1 MRNFLIVKEEPQKA
15 DVIIVLGGSLD
26 RVPYAAKLYK
36 LSFAPK
42 VLLSG
47 SGRYMMR
54 QALSQGIPE
63 SSILLENRSL
73 STFENAKYS
82 LKIMQDQGYKSAII
96 VTSPYHTRR
105 VSIIFA
111 QFFKEIHLTIC
122 PVPYDPAI
130 THGWLENFYSIQFF
144 ISEYEKLVWHY
155 LFEWH

>member
-1 MRNFLIVKEEPQKA
+1 MRNYLIVKEEPQKA

-105 VSIIFA
+105 ASIIFA
-111 QFFKEIHLTIC
+111 QFFKEI
-122 PVPYDPAI
+122 
-130 THGWLENFYSIQFF
+130 Q
-144 ISEYEKLVWHY
+144 
-155 LFEWH
+155 

>member
-1 MRNFLIVKEEPQKA
+1 MNIFKYNQTFSESHEH
-15 DVIIVLGGSLD
+15 SL
-26 RVPYAAKLYK
+26 
-36 LSFAPK
+36 K

-63 SSILLENRSL
+63 SSILLEDRSL

-82 LKIMQDQGYKSAII
+82 LKIMQDQGNKSAII

-105 VSIIFA
+105 ASIIFA
-111 QFFKEIHLTIC
+111 QFFKEIQLTIC